1 MCTMNFKINDAGSAE
16 LEVDSNLF
24 EIMSLDRE
32 QLLKIFKFMYEN
44 SNSLNFD
51 DAFVQLDGFRNPVE
65 REVTKQILQKLRDF
79 DENSASI
86 KSEFDEKFPGIN

>member
-1 MCTMNFKINDAGSAE
+1 MNFKINDAGSAE

-44 SNSLNFD
+44 TNSLNFN
-51 DAFVQLDGFRNPVE
+51 DAFVKINELRNPVE
-65 REVTKQILQKLRDF
+65 LEVTKQIFQKLRDF
-79 DENSASI
+79 DENAESI
-86 KSEFDEKFPGIN
+86 RTEFDEKFPKIN